1 VVTYRHKHG
10 LVSFVAA
17 QQSLVG
23 LDIQR
28 PRAVFGFQS
37 VQNASSQ
44 EAKEADEGDAS
55 SMDES
60 SE

>member
-1 VVTYRHKHG
+1 MVTYRQKHS
-10 LVSFVAA
+10 LVQFVAA
-17 QQSLVG
+17 EQSLAG
-23 LDIQR
+23 LEIQR

-37 VQNASSQ
+37 IHNESSQ
-44 EAKEADEGDAS
+44 EPEELDEDEAS

>member
-1 VVTYRHKHG
+1 VVAFRQKHG
-10 LVSFVAA
+10 LVQFVAA
-17 QQSLVG
+17 QQPLAG

-28 PRAVFGFQS
+28 PRAVFVFQGIL
-37 VQNASSQ
+37 NESSA
-44 EAKEADEGDAS
+44 EAEESDEDDAS